1 MMELIQFLAQAV
13 LVCGLSTMCVAFVW
27 MIFLILSEAFS

>member
-13 LVCGLSTMCVAFVW
+13 LVCGLSTMCIAFIW
-27 MIFLILSEAFS
+27 MSISILSEVFS